1 MKYYMNIKN
10 KQVAVMKILH
20 SFIDVSPLG
29 VNVPFFARLGI
40 VIQFLVKP
48 TRNLLYTFVN
58 FRMFSCFYKI
68 VGIKHIYSIVFIFLF
83 PSVAFALP
91 QPIGLSNIYMSLP
104 DTLKA
109 DSLEYYKM
117 WNLQDVVV
125 VGSKVVI
132 THKPG
137 SITYII
143 KNDPYAK
150 GLNGLEAIQRVPRV
164 SQIGDAIN
172 VAGKN
177 SVRYIIDG
185 KLLEASDAE
194 SLVNLKNLRAEDI
207 DRIELLTVPPS
218 KYPADANVAYISIKM
233 KNDKTLGI
241 GGNLDANLILKEH
254 VNSSLGVGLRQ
265 AAKKVDYSVNLNY
278 YSTKGIND
286 LYREYTFS
294 DHTKSSK
301 RHNTFNNDVYNV
313 NTLLKY
319 RPLSTVELGTIVN
332 YYSEHLRSYITDETI
347 DRNTKYQSFST
358 SPSKP
363 NHATSATAFCD
374 WTLAPN
380 GKMLS
385 LTYNYFNKHTVTS
398 SLISTI
404 TNVSDD
410 NLKSDGNNDYKIHS
424 LKLDA
429 TLPFSWMDIEAGAAY
444 TSIRNTTAMDIFNQ
458 TNDDWLV
465 DDRLSNH
472 FNYSEKTSALYIS
485 LSRHLLPQ
493 LFAKVGVR
501 YEHTAIK
508 GLQINT
514 DERMRQSYGKLF
526 PTFNVDYNNNNG
538 LGISA
543 SYSIG
548 IDRPRFLDLNPFR
561 YYTTTTDYNSG
572 NAYLS
577 ASTTHN
583 AELNVSYK
591 GLYAVL
597 YDNQIRNGI
606 GYVTF
611 FNDDNSQ
618 YSIPQNHIE
627 YSKYGLYVSYQKN
640 LTSWL
645 NIKAGS
651 ELFYARSKSN
661 LEGVP
666 LPSVEGWSG
675 KLEGSADIAFNKPR
689 TILFNMSY
697 THMFPYN
704 EELAK
709 YKSIILLN
717 ANIRYVPTNGKFQ
730 LMLSVN
736 DPFMQ
741 NITTM
746 TKVYSTYSEYSRNN
760 VHARNVSLKF
770 SYRFGGNKLKDVY
783 RDNKESESNRSF

>member
-1 MKYYMNIKN
+1 
-10 KQVAVMKILH
+10 
-20 SFIDVSPLG
+20 
-29 VNVPFFARLGI
+29 
-40 VIQFLVKP
+40 
-48 TRNLLYTFVN
+48 
-58 FRMFSCFYKI
+58 
-68 VGIKHIYSIVFIFLF
+68 
-83 PSVAFALP
+83 
-91 QPIGLSNIYMSLP
+91 
-104 DTLKA
+104 
-109 DSLEYYKM
+109 
-117 WNLQDVVV
+117 
-125 VGSKVVI
+125 
-132 THKPG
+132 
-137 SITYII
+137 
-143 KNDPYAK
+143 
-150 GLNGLEAIQRVPRV
+150 
-164 SQIGDAIN
+164 
-172 VAGKN
+172 
-177 SVRYIIDG
+177 
-185 KLLEASDAE
+185 
-194 SLVNLKNLRAEDI
+194 
-207 DRIELLTVPPS
+207 
-218 KYPADANVAYISIKM
+218 
-233 KNDKTLGI
+233 
-241 GGNLDANLILKEH
+241 
-254 VNSSLGVGLRQ
+254 
-265 AAKKVDYSVNLNY
+265 
-278 YSTKGIND
+278 
-286 LYREYTFS
+286 
-294 DHTKSSK
+294 
-301 RHNTFNNDVYNV
+301 
-313 NTLLKY
+313 
-319 RPLSTVELGTIVN
+319 
-332 YYSEHLRSYITDETI
+332 
-347 DRNTKYQSFST
+347 
-358 SPSKP
+358 
-363 NHATSATAFCD
+363 
-374 WTLAPN
+374 
-380 GKMLS
+380 
-385 LTYNYFNKHTVTS
+385 
-398 SLISTI
+398 
-404 TNVSDD
+404 
-410 NLKSDGNNDYKIHS
+410 
-424 LKLDA
+424 
-429 TLPFSWMDIEAGAAY
+429 
-444 TSIRNTTAMDIFNQ
+444 MDIFNQ

-493 LFAKVGVR
+493 LFAKIGVR
-501 YEHTAIK
+501 YEHTTIK

-526 PTFNVDYNNNNG
+526 PTFNLDYNNNNG

-661 LEGVP
+661 LESVP

-717 ANIRYVPTNGKFQ
+717 ANIRYVPANGKFQ

>member
-1 MKYYMNIKN
+1 M
-10 KQVAVMKILH
+10 
-20 SFIDVSPLG
+20 
-29 VNVPFFARLGI
+29 
-40 VIQFLVKP
+40 
-48 TRNLLYTFVN
+48 
-58 FRMFSCFYKI
+58 
-68 VGIKHIYSIVFIFLF
+68 
-83 PSVAFALP
+83 
-91 QPIGLSNIYMSLP
+91 
-104 DTLKA
+104 
-109 DSLEYYKM
+109 
-117 WNLQDVVV
+117 
-125 VGSKVVI
+125 
-132 THKPG
+132 
-137 SITYII
+137 
-143 KNDPYAK
+143 
-150 GLNGLEAIQRVPRV
+150 NGLEAIQRVPRV

-265 AAKKVDYSVNLNY
+265 AAKRVDYSVNLNY

-347 DRNTKYQSFST
+347 ERSTKYQSFST
-358 SPSKP
+358 SPSRP

-493 LFAKVGVR
+493 LFAKIGVR
-501 YEHTAIK
+501 YEHTTIK

-526 PTFNVDYNNNNG
+526 PTFNLDYNNNNG

-661 LEGVP
+661 LESVP

-717 ANIRYVPTNGKFQ
+717 ANIRYVPANGKFQ

>member
-1 MKYYMNIKN
+1 M
-10 KQVAVMKILH
+10 
-20 SFIDVSPLG
+20 
-29 VNVPFFARLGI
+29 R
-40 VIQFLVKP
+40 
-48 TRNLLYTFVN
+48 
-58 FRMFSCFYKI
+58 
-68 VGIKHIYSIVFIFLF
+68 
-83 PSVAFALP
+83 
-91 QPIGLSNIYMSLP
+91 
-104 DTLKA
+104 
-109 DSLEYYKM
+109 
-117 WNLQDVVV
+117 
-125 VGSKVVI
+125 
-132 THKPG
+132 
-137 SITYII
+137 
-143 KNDPYAK
+143 
-150 GLNGLEAIQRVPRV
+150 
-164 SQIGDAIN
+164 
-172 VAGKN
+172 
-177 SVRYIIDG
+177 
-185 KLLEASDAE
+185 
-194 SLVNLKNLRAEDI
+194 
-207 DRIELLTVPPS
+207 
-218 KYPADANVAYISIKM
+218 
-233 KNDKTLGI
+233 NDKTLGI

-332 YYSEHLRSYITDETI
+332 YYSEHLRSDITDETI

-526 PTFNVDYNNNNG
+526 PTFNLDYNNNNG

-597 YDNQIRNGI
+597 YNNQIRNGI

>member
-1 MKYYMNIKN
+1 MNIKN
-10 KQVAVMKILH
+10 MQVAVMKILH
-20 SFIDVSPLG
+20 SFLGVLSLG

-40 VIQFLVKP
+40 VVQFLVKP

-58 FRMFSCFYKI
+58 FRMFSRFYKI
-68 VGIKHIYSIVFIFLF
+68 VGTKHIYSIVFIFLF
-83 PSVAFALP
+83 PSVAFALS

-374 WTLAPN
+374 WILAPN

-485 LSRHLLPQ
+485 LSRYLLPQ

-501 YEHTAIK
+501 YEHTTIK

-526 PTFNVDYNNNNG
+526 PTFNLDYNNNNG

-717 ANIRYVPTNGKFQ
+717 ANIRYVPANGKFQ